1 MFRREHQK
9 CTAVKRVGS
18 GSENANLLIHVLNFE
33 IDFRAYASAD
43 PVALEQ
49 FDSFGPIKSCE
60 FVEQSLRIRS
70 DTQHPLPHRSS
81 YDREAANFAFSSHNF
96 LICQDCAQLR
106 TPVHWNVSNVSK
118 SNAVRIGSAIS
129 GNRLS
134 SICFRVEP
142 GVVDLEENPLRP
154 FVISRV
160 RRVDLPLPIV
170 GKTNALQLTLELDHV
185 FTGGNCRMLTGFD
198 RVLLRRQTK
207 CVPAHRVQH
216 IEAAHPLITRD
227 NVSCRVAF
235 RMPNVEASSA
245 RIREHI
251 EHVEFWLCRI
261 KTFLAGIGSVKNLP
275 LIPDGLPFWLNLIE
289 RIWLTA
295 VATHCR

>member
-160 RRVDLPLPIV
+160 RRVDFPFPIV
-170 GKTNALQLTLELDHV
+170 GKTDARQLTLELHHV
-185 FTGGNCRMLTGFD
+185 FTCGNCRMLTGFD
-198 RVLLRRQTK
+198 RVLLRRQAK
-207 CVPAHRVQH
+207 GVPTHRVQH
-216 IEAAHPLITRD
+216 SEAAHPLVTRGD
-227 NVSCRVAF
+227 VCGGVAF
-235 RMPNVEASSA
+235 RMTNMQTGPAGV
-245 RIREHI
+245 RKHV
-251 EHVEFWLCRI
+251 EHVKFWLFRI
-261 KTFLAGIGSVKNLP
+261 ETVLAGIGRVEKLP
-275 LIPDGLPFWLNLIE
+275 LIPDGLPFRLDLVE
-289 RIWLTA
+289 GIWFTPI
-295 VATHCR
+295 ATHYR

>member
-49 FDSFGPIKSCE
+49 FDSFGPIKSRE
-60 FVEQSLRIRS
+60 FVEQSLGIRS

-81 YDREAANFAFSSHNF
+81 YDREAANFAFSIYN
-96 LICQDCAQLR
+96 LLVRQDCAQLR

-118 SNAVRIGSAIS
+118 ANIVRIGSAIR

-134 SICFRVEP
+134 PIRLRIEP
-142 GVVDLEENPLRP
+142 GVVDLKENPLRP

-160 RRVDLPLPIV
+160 RRVDFPSPIV
-170 GKTNALQLTLELDHV
+170 RKTDALQLTLELHHV
-185 FTGGNCRMLTGFD
+185 FTCGNCRMLTGFD
-198 RVLLRRQTK
+198 RVLLRRQAK
-207 CVPAHRVQH
+207 GVPAHWVQN
-216 IEAAHPLITRD
+216 IEAAHPLVTRD
-227 NVSCRVAF
+227 DVCGGVAF
-235 RMPNVEASSA
+235 RMTNMQTGPAGV
-245 RIREHI
+245 RKHV
-251 EHVEFWLCRI
+251 EHVKFWLFRI
-261 KTFLAGIGSVKNLP
+261 ETFFAGIWRVKKLA
-275 LIPDGLPFWLNLIE
+275 LVPDCLPFRLHL
-289 RIWLTA
+289 
-295 VATHCR
+295 VARLGLY

>member
-49 FDSFGPIKSCE
+49 FDSFGPIKSRE

-81 YDREAANFAFSSHNF
+81 YDREAANFAFSIYN
-96 LICQDCAQLR
+96 LLVRQDCAQLW

-118 SNAVRIGSAIS
+118 SNAVRIGSAIR

-134 SICFRVEP
+134 PIRLRIEP
-142 GVVDLEENPLRP
+142 GVVDLQENPLRP

-160 RRVDLPLPIV
+160 RRVDLPFPIV
-170 GKTNALQLTLELDHV
+170 GKTDPLQLTLELHHV
-185 FTGGNCRMLTGFD
+185 FTGGNGRMLTRFD
-198 RVLLRRQTK
+198 RVLLRRQAK
-207 CVPAHRVQH
+207 GVPAHWVQH
-216 IEAAHPLITRD
+216 IEAAHPLVTRND
-227 NVSCRVAF
+227 VSCGVAF
-235 RMPNVEASSA
+235 RMANVQPSTA
-245 RIREHI
+245 RVRKHV
-251 EHVEFWLCRI
+251 EHVKFWLCRI
-261 KTFLAGIGSVKNLP
+261 KTFLAGIGSVKKLP
-275 LIPDGLPFWLNLIE
+275 LIPDGLPFRLNLVE

-295 VATHCR
+295 VATHYR